1 MARAQLL
8 ELVTEQERAS
18 RSEQVQS
25 DMSRTLTITGVGA
38 SSLAR
43 ADRRSLS
50 DPYFVLRLNGEVVH
64 QSSPIRNEQS
74 PSWEAELSFPLGGD
88 GVALELALVDKD
100 QRGRDHERLVR
111 KRECSAVFGWYVLLC
126 SRRNRAPAGDGEGQG
141 ELLKG

>member
-50 DPYFVLRLNGEVVH
+50 DPYFVG
-64 QSSPIRNEQS
+64 
-74 PSWEAELSFPLGGD
+74 
-88 GVALELALVDKD
+88 
-100 QRGRDHERLVR
+100 
-111 KRECSAVFGWYVLLC
+111 
-126 SRRNRAPAGDGEGQG
+126 
-141 ELLKG
+141 